1 MREVITPRRGEGPE
15 YSHIELY
22 RAAPG
27 ELVFV
32 VRVEGDA
39 LADITSAEM
48 RIYTHIGATAS
59 ATLAATIDGDPPE
72 VRFTD
77 FAALGTLARGAYW
90 YTLIVN
96 TTQYGSD
103 VVLHGPLLLR

>member
-1 MREVITPRRGEGPE
+1 MREVLTPRRGDGPE
-15 YSHIELY
+15 YAHIELY

-48 RIYTHIGATAS
+48 RIYPHIGS
-59 ATLAATIDGDPPE
+59 PPVATLTATIDGDPPE
-72 VRFTD
+72 VRFSN
-77 FAALGTLARGAYW
+77 FAPLAGLQRGAYW